1 MQVRMSGSRQVFGAP
16 ARRLWQSG
24 VFAVCVTFAAS
35 GAVAEEAVGSSPES
49 PSLLQTV
56 SEAGSYLAGRFAEQR
71 SDHRTAAIL
80 LDRVLEENPDDGD
93 LLQRTF
99 LAHLR
104 AGLYDRA
111 LDLAPTADNRN
122 PQGYFADLLLAE
134 QSLLAGDWDAALNR
148 LDTASG
154 SGLSR
159 YATPMIKAWALAG
172 RGDTDAAIKSIG
184 SLSDQGG
191 FARLRSLHEG
201 LIYAKA
207 ARYVEAEEALTSQDP
222 DLLLAPVR
230 VVRGLARVYSMQDR
244 EADAQALIDSY
255 IQRNPGAEALR
266 DDLTSAMNGD
276 KDDMLFGPVAAV
288 ADGFYHL
295 ASGIREQSA
304 EAALVF
310 GRLTLYLDPT
320 FDLPILLI
328 GDLLEANAR
337 HNEAIEV
344 LRDIAETSAYHWDAR
359 LRIADNLGEID
370 RGEEAIELLEEMA
383 SERPDSTDP
392 LVKIGYL
399 HRAKEAWL
407 DEIDIYNRAIARVV
421 EQEQRHW
428 LLFYNRGIAFER
440 SKQWPKAEADF
451 LRALE
456 LKPDDPFVLNY
467 LGYSWVEKGLNI
479 ASAKEMI
486 RKAVQQRQNDGYIV
500 DSLGWVLYRTGDFEE
515 AVRHLERAVLLRPQD
530 PVINDHLG
538 DAYWRVGRE
547 YEARFQWNR
556 ALHLE
561 PEDDLIGTIQ
571 QKLEEGLGEAEIIK
585 VVE

>member
-1 MQVRMSGSRQVFGAP
+1 MGMSAG
-16 ARRLWQSG
+16 RLWQSG
-24 VFAVCVTFAAS
+24 VFAVCVAFAAPVASATETS
-35 GAVAEEAVGSSPES
+35 GAEPAV
-49 PSLLQTV
+49 PSLLETV
-56 SEAGSYLAGRFAEQR
+56 SVSGAYLAGRFAEQR

-80 LDRVLEENPDDGD
+80 LDRVLEDNPDDAE
-93 LLQRTF
+93 LTQRAF

-111 LDLAPTADNRN
+111 LELAAQDMGNSN
-122 PQGYFADLLLAE
+122 QSYFANLLLAE
-134 QSLLAGDWDAALNR
+134 QALR
-148 LDTASG
+148 KGEWDTALARVESDGG
-154 SGLSR
+154 SGLGR
-159 YATPMIKAWALAG
+159 FATPMIKAWALAG
-172 RGDTDAAIKSIG
+172 RGDTDAAIQSIG
-184 SLSDQGG
+184 ALSDQGG
-191 FARLRSLHEG
+191 FGRLRSLHEG

-207 ARYVEAEEALTSQDP
+207 GRYAEAEDALVSQDP

-230 VVRGLARVYSMQDR
+230 VIRALARVYTLQDR
-244 EADAQALIDSY
+244 DADAQALVDSY
-255 IQRNPGAEALR
+255 IDRNPGADALR
-266 DDLTSAMNGD
+266 DDLTTAMNGE
-276 KDDMLFGPVAAV
+276 DDEGLFGPPGAV

-295 ASGIREQSA
+295 ASGIREQST
-304 EAALVF
+304 EAALIF

-328 GDLLEANAR
+328 GDLLEASAR

-344 LRDIAETSAYHWDAR
+344 LGRITADSPYEWDAR
-359 LRIADNLGEID
+359 LRIADNLGEIGRD
-370 RGEEAIELLEEMA
+370 DEAIELLEKMA
-383 SERPDSTDP
+383 QERPDSTDP

-399 HRAKEAWL
+399 YRAQEAWL
-407 DEIDIYNRAIARVV
+407 DEIDIYNRAIGRVA

-440 SKQWPKAEADF
+440 SDQWPKAEADF
-451 LRALE
+451 KRALE

-467 LGYSWVEKGLNI
+467 LGYSWVEKGMNI
-479 ASAKEMI
+479 PAAKEMI
-486 RKAVQQRQNDGYIV
+486 RKAVSQRQNDGYIV

-547 YEARFQWNR
+547 YEARFQWDR

-561 PEDDLIGTIQ
+561 PEDDLVGTIRD
-571 QKLEEGLGEAEIIK
+571 KLDNGLGEAEIIE